1 MLCYGKDYRP
11 SFSDGKMILMES
23 NFLQENNAENAIDN
37 DCRIEILTAVSK
49 GYQWSK
55 CIFHLYLTFVIAI
68 GG

>member
-37 DCRIEILTAVSK
+37 DCRMENFTAISK
-49 GYQWSK
+49 G
-55 CIFHLYLTFVIAI
+55 
-68 GG
+68 